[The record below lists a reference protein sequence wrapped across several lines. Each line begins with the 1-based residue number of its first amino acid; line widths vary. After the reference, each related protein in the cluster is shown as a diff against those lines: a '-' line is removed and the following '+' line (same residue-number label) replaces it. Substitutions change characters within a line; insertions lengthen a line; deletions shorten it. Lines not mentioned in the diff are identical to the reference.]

1 MRLLLL
7 GFLAVIGAFLL
18 SSWHRSQ
25 RDDGK
30 TLEHTDSSSSTSSS
44 QGIPIFT
51 FRVVNSYP
59 HDPKAFTQ
67 GLAFSE
73 GFLYEGT
80 GLRGHSS
87 LRKVE
92 LETGVVLEERILP
105 PSYFGEGITCFENTI
120 IQLTWRSN
128 IGLIYDR
135 NSFDLLNEFRYSSE
149 GWGITSDG
157 SRLIMSDG
165 SSTLRVLDP
174 ITFRNMGSI
183 EVSHSHGLLKGLN
196 ELEYVHG
203 GILANVWPTD
213 IIARISPETGR
224 VSGWINLRG
233 LLDPQDRFDGVD
245 VLNGIAYDRK
255 RDRLFVTGKLWP
267 KLFEIELIPTS

>member
-1 MRLLLL
+1 M
-7 GFLAVIGAFLL
+7 AVMGAFLL

-25 RDDGK
+25 TDDGK
-30 TLEHTDSSSSTSSS
+30 TLEQENTPSSSASSS
-44 QGIPIFT
+44 QDIPIFT

-80 GLRGHSS
+80 GLRGRSS

-92 LETGVVLEERILP
+92 LETGVVLEERILSP
-105 PSYFGEGITCFENTI
+105 NYFGEGITCFENTI

-128 IGLIYDR
+128 TGLIYDR

-157 SRLIMSDG
+157 NRLIMSDG

-174 ITFRNMGSI
+174 TTFQNIGNI

-196 ELEYVHG
+196 ELEYVRG
-203 GILANVWPTD
+203 EILANVWPRD

-233 LLDPQDRFDGVD
+233 LLAPEDRPAGVD

-255 RDRLFVTGKLWP
+255 SDRLFVTGKLWP